1 MITLSD
7 IKTNEQ
13 QQQKKTEV
21 VLKREN
27 WNKEIRKL
35 LEENI

>member
-1 MITLSD
+1 MASG

-13 QQQKKTEV
+13 QQQKPEV
-21 VLKREN
+21 VLKREREN

>member
-1 MITLSD
+1 MVSG

-13 QQQKKTEV
+13 QQKPEV
-21 VLKREN
+21 VLKREREN